1 MKIRVLSIF
10 SLLLIYISCVSAQVP
25 ESVSKAWQENKLA
38 MKINFRMPINDKG
51 EVDEDELNYAK
62 FNADSIVSLAIKSGM
77 QTIIAPAKAGDIY
90 LFNISNDTKNGNR
103 DFIKELSDACHDK
116 KISFGIYF
124 PYMEYKHD
132 YEEYPAS
139 DGLSKDIKNQITRL
153 LTGYGE
159 ISEIDFGPEPKTLEQ
174 SRELYELVH
183 RLQPDCLVGNNAG
196 NGQYDYCNIP
206 VFRFQKEFLECNW
219 RYEYFIIPRLFPMHN
234 IHDDDSRPKAIS
246 IIRKIAD
253 AVSCGGG
260 FMVNVF
266 LERDGGIDFYDESIM
281 KNIGLWL
288 EENGEAIYDTER
300 TPFLE
305 HFDWGT
311 VTKKDNTLYLILSGK
326 YPKDGKIKLYMPEY
340 ELKSADGRMATCI
353 QKNGMIDIAVPA
365 STYRRKI
372 TPYYLGFTVDV
383 LTLKFKQIIENKQPE
398 PIRTITLKQSNST
411 PLHSFYGFD
420 YNSKFKSNIKYS
432 WSFEQLMLKQLE
444 LLYTGQEK
452 DKKLEIELDGKTYFV
467 TLNEGKASTLS
478 IASGTVFGKQYIC
491 GPENMG
497 FHASRT
503 IETDMENPIV
513 KKSGWKETTEG
524 KQSFAVKAYD
534 TYYVM
539 QNIESLKEQ
548 NIIMDAG
555 GGNGIEI
562 YLNGTSVMKYLN
574 PYGEK
579 FRTRK
584 VLIPLQ
590 KGNNQIVMRVYN
602 GFKKDMSY
610 ILHLSKDQTIYKQEL
625 TLPEISTK
633 KFHELKVRQS
643 ELPSAHSDTELSNL
657 RIRLRRIAL

>member
-1 MKIRVLSIF
+1 MKIRVLSII
-10 SLLLIYISCVSAQVP
+10 SLLFIYITGVTAQVS
-25 ESVSKAWQENKLA
+25 ENAFKAWQDNKLA
-38 MKINFRMPINDKG
+38 MRINFRMPINDKG
-51 EVDEDELNYAK
+51 EVDKDKLNYVK

-77 QTIIAPAKAGDIY
+77 QTIIAPAKAGNIY
-90 LFNISNDTKNGNR
+90 LFNISNDNKGRNR
-103 DFIKELSDACHDK
+103 DLIKELSDACHDK
-116 KISFGIYF
+116 GIHFGIYF
-124 PYMEYKHD
+124 PYIEYKHD
-132 YEEYPAS
+132 YEEFHTS
-139 DGLSKDIKNQITRL
+139 NGLNKHIKNQITKL
-153 LTGYGE
+153 LTSYGE

-174 SRELYELVH
+174 SKELYELVH
-183 RLQPDCLVGNNAG
+183 KLQPDCFVGNNAG

-206 VFRFQKEFLECNW
+206 VFHFRKEFLECNW
-219 RYEYFIIPRLFPMHN
+219 RSEYFILPRYSPMHD
-234 IHDDDSRPKAIS
+234 IYDDDSRPKAIS
-246 IIRKIAD
+246 IIRKMTD

-260 FMVNVF
+260 FLVNVF
-266 LERDGGIDFYDESIM
+266 LERDGSIDFYNKSIM

-365 STYRRKI
+365 STYKRKI
-372 TPYYLGFTVDV
+372 TPYCLASTVDV

-398 PIRTITLKQSNST
+398 PIRAITLKQSNST

-420 YNSKFKSNIKYS
+420 YNSTFKSNIKYS

-452 DKKLEIELDGKTYFV
+452 DKKLEIELDDKTYYV
-467 TLNEGKASTLS
+467 TLNNGKTSALS

-497 FHASRT
+497 FHAPRT
-503 IETDMENPIV
+503 IETGMENPIV
-513 KKSGWKETTEG
+513 KKSGWKETVEG

-539 QNIESLKEQ
+539 QNIESPKEQ

-562 YLNGTSVMKYLN
+562 YLNGASVMKYLN
-574 PYGEK
+574 PYGYK

-584 VLIPLQ
+584 VLLPLQ
-590 KGNNQIVMRVYN
+590 KGNNQIVMRIYN

-643 ELPSAHSDTELSNL
+643 ELPSTHSDTELSNL